1 MTNFVEEANYF
12 DTGFDIINCNESE
25 SDLTEEDYWYSVE
38 QLGEEQ
44 LGEEQLGEE
53 QLGEEQLEEEQLE
66 EELRDYEDSEEKEYY
81 KYYYGDL
88 KEENMS
94 KKEHEFILYIT
105 ENIIREC
112 AGTELDYESV
122 EKMTYD
128 FYPRVCTL
136 FKRDMLKNLN
146 STCY

>member
-1 MTNFVEEANYF
+1 MTNFVEEPTKQTF
-12 DTGFDIINCNESE
+12 DTGFDIINSNESE

-38 QLGEEQ
+38 RDRYKKQI
-44 LGEEQLGEE
+44 
-53 QLGEEQLEEEQLE
+53 EEEQLE

-122 EKMTYD
+122 EKMTYNI
-128 FYPRVCTL
+128 YPRVCAFFNKT
-136 FKRDMLKNLN
+136 
-146 STCY
+146 

>member
-12 DTGFDIINCNESE
+12 DTGFDIINSNESE

-38 QLGEEQ
+38 QDRYKEQ
-44 LGEEQLGEE
+44 LGEEQLA
-53 QLGEEQLEEEQLE
+53 
-66 EELRDYEDSEEKEYY
+66 ELRDYEDSEEKEYY

-112 AGTELDYESV
+112 AETELDYESV
-122 EKMTYD
+122 KKMIYN
-128 FYPRVCTL
+128 FYP
-136 FKRDMLKNLN
+136 
-146 STCY
+146 

>member
-12 DTGFDIINCNESE
+12 DIINSNESE

-38 QLGEEQ
+38 QDRYK
-44 LGEEQLGEE
+44 
-53 QLGEEQLEEEQLE
+53 EQLEEEQLEE

-122 EKMTYD
+122 EKMIYNI
-128 FYPRVCTL
+128 YPRVCAFFNKT
-136 FKRDMLKNLN
+136 
-146 STCY
+146 

>member
-12 DTGFDIINCNESE
+12 DIINSNESE

-38 QLGEEQ
+38 QDRYK
-44 LGEEQLGEE
+44 EQLGEE
-53 QLGEEQLEEEQLE
+53 QLGEEQLEEE
-66 EELRDYEDSEEKEYY
+66 LRDYEDSKEKEYY

-122 EKMTYD
+122 EKMTYN
-128 FYPRVCTL
+128 FYPEVCAL
-136 FKRDMLKNLN
+136 FNK
-146 STCY
+146 T

>member
-1 MTNFVEEANYF
+1 MTNFVEEP
-12 DTGFDIINCNESE
+12 TKQTFDIINSNESE

-38 QLGEEQ
+38 QDRYKEQLEEEQ
-44 LGEEQLGEE
+44 LE
-53 QLGEEQLEEEQLE
+53 EEQLEEEQLE

-128 FYPRVCTL
+128 FYPRICTL
-136 FKRDMLKNLN
+136 FKRDMLKTLNL
-146 STCY
+146 TCY

>member
-12 DTGFDIINCNESE
+12 DIINSNESE

-38 QLGEEQ
+38 QDRYK
-44 LGEEQLGEE
+44 
-53 QLGEEQLEEEQLE
+53 EQLEEEQL

-88 KEENMS
+88 TKENMS

-105 ENIIREC
+105 ENIIGEC
-112 AGTELDYESV
+112 VETELDYESV
-122 EKMTYD
+122 EKMTYN
-128 FYPRVCTL
+128 FYPEVCTL
-136 FKRDMLKNLN
+136 FKLDMLKNLN
-146 STCY
+146 STCYYKVLTTCFN

>member
-1 MTNFVEEANYF
+1 MTNFVEEP
-12 DTGFDIINCNESE
+12 TKQTFDIINSNESE

-38 QLGEEQ
+38 RDRYKEQ
-44 LGEEQLGEE
+44 LE
-53 QLGEEQLEEEQLE
+53 EEQLEEEQLE
-66 EELRDYEDSEEKEYY
+66 EEQLRDYEDSEEKEYY

-122 EKMTYD
+122 EKMIYNI
-128 FYPRVCTL
+128 YPRVCAL
-136 FKRDMLKNLN
+136 FNK
-146 STCY
+146 T

>member
-1 MTNFVEEANYF
+1 MTNFVEEP
-12 DTGFDIINCNESE
+12 TKQTFDIINSNESE

-38 QLGEEQ
+38 QL
-44 LGEEQLGEE
+44 
-53 QLGEEQLEEEQLE
+53 EEEQLE
-66 EELRDYEDSEEKEYY
+66 EQLRDYEDSEEKEYY

-136 FKRDMLKNLN
+136 FKRDMLKSINYLF
-146 STCY
+146 

>member
-12 DTGFDIINCNESE
+12 DTGFDIINSNESE
-25 SDLTEEDYWYSVE
+25 SDFTEKDYWYSVE
-38 QLGEEQ
+38 QDRYK
-44 LGEEQLGEE
+44 E

-66 EELRDYEDSEEKEYY
+66 EEELGDYEDSKEKEYY

-128 FYPRVCTL
+128 FYPRVCAL
-136 FKRDMLKNLN
+136 FKLDMLI
-146 STCY
+146 

>member
-12 DTGFDIINCNESE
+12 DIINSNESE

-38 QLGEEQ
+38 QDRYK
-44 LGEEQLGEE
+44 EQLGEE

-66 EELRDYEDSEEKEYY
+66 EEQLRDYEDSEENEYY

-112 AGTELDYESV
+112 AETELDYESV
-122 EKMTYD
+122 EKMTYN
-128 FYPRVCTL
+128 FYPRGMCPL
-136 FKRDMLKNLN
+136 
-146 STCY
+146 

>member
-12 DTGFDIINCNESE
+12 DTGFDIINSNESE

-44 LGEEQLGEE
+44 LGEEQLG
-53 QLGEEQLEEEQLE
+53 EEQLE

-122 EKMTYD
+122 EKMIYNI
-128 FYPRVCTL
+128 YPRVCAFFNKT
-136 FKRDMLKNLN
+136 
-146 STCY
+146 

>member
-1 MTNFVEEANYF
+1 MTNFVEEP
-12 DTGFDIINCNESE
+12 TKQTFDIINSNESE

-38 QLGEEQ
+38 QDRYKEQLEEQ

-53 QLGEEQLEEEQLE
+53 QLGEEQLE

-122 EKMTYD
+122 EKMTYNI
-128 FYPRVCTL
+128 YPRVCAFFNKT
-136 FKRDMLKNLN
+136 
-146 STCY
+146 

>member
-12 DTGFDIINCNESE
+12 DIINSNESE

-38 QLGEEQ
+38 QDRYK
-44 LGEEQLGEE
+44 E
-53 QLGEEQLEEEQLE
+53 QLGEEQLEEEQLEE

-105 ENIIREC
+105 EHIIREC

-122 EKMTYD
+122 EKMTYN
-128 FYPRVCTL
+128 FYPEVCAL
-136 FKRDMLKNLN
+136 FNK
-146 STCY
+146 T

>member
-12 DTGFDIINCNESE
+12 DTGFDIINSNESE

-53 QLGEEQLEEEQLE
+53 QLGEEQLGEEQLE

-122 EKMTYD
+122 EKMTYNI
-128 FYPRVCTL
+128 YPRVCAFFNKT
-136 FKRDMLKNLN
+136 
-146 STCY
+146 

>member
-1 MTNFVEEANYF
+1 MTNFVEETNY
-12 DTGFDIINCNESE
+12 FDIINSNESE

-38 QLGEEQ
+38 QDKYKEQ
-44 LGEEQLGEE
+44 LEEE

-66 EELRDYEDSEEKEYY
+66 EELRDYEDSKEKEYY

-94 KKEHEFILYIT
+94 KKDHEFILYIT

-122 EKMTYD
+122 EKMIYK

-136 FKRDMLKNLN
+136 YKRDMLKNLN
-146 STCY
+146 LTCY

>member
-1 MTNFVEEANYF
+1 MTNFVEEPTKQTF
-12 DTGFDIINCNESE
+12 DTGFDIINSNESE

-38 QLGEEQ
+38 QLG
-44 LGEEQLGEE
+44 
-53 QLGEEQLEEEQLE
+53 EEQLE

-122 EKMTYD
+122 EKMTYNI
-128 FYPRVCTL
+128 YPRVCA
-136 FKRDMLKNLN
+136 F
-146 STCY
+146 C

>member
-1 MTNFVEEANYF
+1 MTNFVEEP
-12 DTGFDIINCNESE
+12 TKQTFDIINSNESE

-38 QLGEEQ
+38 QDRYK
-44 LGEEQLGEE
+44 
-53 QLGEEQLEEEQLE
+53 EQLEEQQLE

-136 FKRDMLKNLN
+136 FKRDMLKTLNL
-146 STCY
+146 TCY

>member
-1 MTNFVEEANYF
+1 MTNFVEEANYI
-12 DTGFDIINCNESE
+12 DIINSNKSE
-25 SDLTEEDYWYSVE
+25 SDFTEEDYWYSVE
-38 QLGEEQ
+38 QDRYK
-44 LGEEQLGEE
+44 E
-53 QLGEEQLEEEQLE
+53 QLGEEQLEEEQLEE

-122 EKMTYD
+122 EKMVYNI
-128 FYPRVCTL
+128 YPEVCAL
-136 FKRDMLKNLN
+136 FNK
-146 STCY
+146 T

>member
-1 MTNFVEEANYF
+1 MTNFVEEP
-12 DTGFDIINCNESE
+12 TKQTFDIINSNESG

-38 QLGEEQ
+38 QDRYK
-44 LGEEQLGEE
+44 
-53 QLGEEQLEEEQLE
+53 EQLEE

-88 KEENMS
+88 KEENMP

-122 EKMTYD
+122 EKMIYNI
-128 FYPRVCTL
+128 YPRVCTL

>member
-1 MTNFVEEANYF
+1 MTNFVEEP
-12 DTGFDIINCNESE
+12 TKQTFDIINSNESE

-38 QLGEEQ
+38 RDRYKEQLEEEQ
-44 LGEEQLGEE
+44 LG
-53 QLGEEQLEEEQLE
+53 EEQLE

-122 EKMTYD
+122 EKMIYNI
-128 FYPRVCTL
+128 YPRVCA
-136 FKRDMLKNLN
+136 F
-146 STCY
+146 C

>member
-12 DTGFDIINCNESE
+12 DIINSNESE

-38 QLGEEQ
+38 RDRYKEQ
-44 LGEEQLGEE
+44 LEEE
-53 QLGEEQLEEEQLE
+53 QLGEEQLEEEELEEEQLEE

-122 EKMTYD
+122 EKMIYNI
-128 FYPRVCTL
+128 YPRVCAL
-136 FKRDMLKNLN
+136 FNK
-146 STCY
+146 T

>member
-12 DTGFDIINCNESE
+12 DIINSNESE

-38 QLGEEQ
+38 QDRYK
-44 LGEEQLGEE
+44 
-53 QLGEEQLEEEQLE
+53 EQLEEEQLEE

-112 AGTELDYESV
+112 AETELDYQSV
-122 EKMTYD
+122 EKMAYN

-136 FKRDMLKNLN
+136 FKLDMLKNLN

>member
-12 DTGFDIINCNESE
+12 DIINSNESE

-38 QLGEEQ
+38 QDRYK
-44 LGEEQLGEE
+44 
-53 QLGEEQLEEEQLE
+53 EQLEE

-112 AGTELDYESV
+112 EIKQGTELDYESV
-122 EKMTYD
+122 EKMIYN
-128 FYPRVCTL
+128 FYPEVRAL
-136 FKRDMLKNLN
+136 FNK
-146 STCY
+146 T

>member
-12 DTGFDIINCNESE
+12 DIINSNESE

-38 QLGEEQ
+38 QDRYK
-44 LGEEQLGEE
+44 E
-53 QLGEEQLEEEQLE
+53 QLGEEQLEE

-94 KKEHEFILYIT
+94 KKDHEFILYIT

-112 AGTELDYESV
+112 EIKQGTELDYESV
-122 EKMTYD
+122 EKMTYN
-128 FYPRVCTL
+128 FYPEVCAL
-136 FKRDMLKNLN
+136 FNK
-146 STCY
+146 T

>member
-1 MTNFVEEANYF
+1 MTNFVEEPTKQTF
-12 DTGFDIINCNESE
+12 DTGFDIINSNESE

-44 LGEEQLGEE
+44 LE
-53 QLGEEQLEEEQLE
+53 EEQLEEEQLE
-66 EELRDYEDSEEKEYY
+66 EEQLEEKQLEEEQLRDYEDSKEKEYY

-112 AGTELDYESV
+112 AGDRT
-122 EKMTYD
+122 
-128 FYPRVCTL
+128 
-136 FKRDMLKNLN
+136 
-146 STCY
+146 

>member
-1 MTNFVEEANYF
+1 MTNFVEEPTKQTF
-12 DTGFDIINCNESE
+12 DTGFDIINSNESE

-44 LGEEQLGEE
+44 LGEEQLEEE
-53 QLGEEQLEEEQLE
+53 QLGEEQLE

-136 FKRDMLKNLN
+136 FKRDMLKSINYLF
-146 STCY
+146 

>member
-1 MTNFVEEANYF
+1 MTNFVEEPTKQTF
-12 DTGFDIINCNESE
+12 DTGFDIINSNESE

-44 LGEEQLGEE
+44 LGEEQLG
-53 QLGEEQLEEEQLE
+53 EEQLE

-136 FKRDMLKNLN
+136 FKRDMLKSINYLF
-146 STCY
+146 

>member
-12 DTGFDIINCNESE
+12 DTGFDIINSNESE
-25 SDLTEEDYWYSVE
+25 SDLTEEDYWYSV
-38 QLGEEQ
+38 
-44 LGEEQLGEE
+44 EQLGEE

-122 EKMTYD
+122 EKMTYNI
-128 FYPRVCTL
+128 YPRVCAFFNKT
-136 FKRDMLKNLN
+136 
-146 STCY
+146 

>member
-1 MTNFVEEANYF
+1 MTNFVEEPTKQTF
-12 DTGFDIINCNESE
+12 DTGFDIINSNESE

-53 QLGEEQLEEEQLE
+53 QLGEEQLE

-136 FKRDMLKNLN
+136 FKRDMLKSINYLF
-146 STCY
+146 

>member
-12 DTGFDIINCNESE
+12 DTGFDIINSNESE

-44 LGEEQLGEE
+44 LGEEQL
-53 QLGEEQLEEEQLE
+53 EEELE

-122 EKMTYD
+122 EKMTYNI
-128 FYPRVCTL
+128 YPRVCAFFNKT
-136 FKRDMLKNLN
+136 
-146 STCY
+146 

>member
-12 DTGFDIINCNESE
+12 DIINSKESE

-38 QLGEEQ
+38 QDRYK
-44 LGEEQLGEE
+44 
-53 QLGEEQLEEEQLE
+53 EQLEE

-112 AGTELDYESV
+112 EIKQGTELDYESV
-122 EKMTYD
+122 EKMIYN
-128 FYPRVCTL
+128 FYPEVCAL
-136 FKRDMLKNLN
+136 FNPSSPKGGCTNPPNGYCPGAQNRTAKG
-146 STCY
+146 

>member
-1 MTNFVEEANYF
+1 MTNFVEEP
-12 DTGFDIINCNESE
+12 TKQTFDIINSNESE

-38 QLGEEQ
+38 RDRYK
-44 LGEEQLGEE
+44 
-53 QLGEEQLEEEQLE
+53 EQLEEEQLE

-122 EKMTYD
+122 EKMTYNI
-128 FYPRVCTL
+128 YPRVCAFFNKT
-136 FKRDMLKNLN
+136 
-146 STCY
+146 

>member
-1 MTNFVEEANYF
+1 MTNFVEEPTKQTF
-12 DTGFDIINCNESE
+12 DTGFDIINSNESE

-38 QLGEEQ
+38 RDRYKEQ
-44 LGEEQLGEE
+44 LE
-53 QLGEEQLEEEQLE
+53 EEQLEEEQLE

-81 KYYYGDL
+81 KYHYGDL

-112 AGTELDYESV
+112 AGTELDYKSV

-136 FKRDMLKNLN
+136 FKRDMLKSINYLF
-146 STCY
+146 

>member
-1 MTNFVEEANYF
+1 MTNFVEEP
-12 DTGFDIINCNESE
+12 TKQTFDIINSNESE

-122 EKMTYD
+122 EKMTYNI
-128 FYPRVCTL
+128 YPRVCAFFNKT
-136 FKRDMLKNLN
+136 
-146 STCY
+146 

>member
-12 DTGFDIINCNESE
+12 DTGFDIINSNESE
-25 SDLTEEDYWYSVE
+25 SDLTEEDYWYSVEQDKYKE

-53 QLGEEQLEEEQLE
+53 QLGEEQLE

-122 EKMTYD
+122 EKMTYNI
-128 FYPRVCTL
+128 YPRVCAFFNKT
-136 FKRDMLKNLN
+136 
-146 STCY
+146 